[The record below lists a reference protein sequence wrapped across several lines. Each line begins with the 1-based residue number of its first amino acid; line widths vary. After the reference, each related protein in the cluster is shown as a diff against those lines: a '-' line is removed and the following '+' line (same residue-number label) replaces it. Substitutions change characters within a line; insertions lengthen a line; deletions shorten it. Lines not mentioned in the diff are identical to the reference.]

1 MTLTP
6 LSLLPFDAR
15 LERLDELADHLVAT
29 LRRHRGEMQLLAFLQ
44 AAAAE
49 HRLPMA
55 EVKYGL
61 TRAKGLGT
69 IRVSGAGVVTLV

>member
-6 LSLLPFDAR
+6 VDLLPFDAR
-15 LERLDELADHLVAT
+15 VERLDELAGYLRETLLDHDGQMP
-29 LRRHRGEMQLLAFLQ
+29 LRAFLDT
-44 AAAAE
+44 AARE

-69 IRVSGAGVVTLV
+69 ISVTGAGIVALA